1 MEKREWRQNLPKEIG
16 KTIKFAY
23 ETKKKNGKE
32 KMPKKK
38 ESKLPPKKKN

>member
-23 ETKKKNGKE
+23 ETKQNGKE